1 MFFSRTTTDESIA
14 SVRRQTRKNQT
25 SSKDGEI
32 IDPKTLRLFLAAT
45 LAVILAPGPEIL
57 YVLSR
62 SMSGG

>member
-1 MFFSRTTTDESIA
+1 MFCSRTTDECIA

-25 SSKDGEI
+25 SSKDGDM

-45 LAVILAPGPEIL
+45 LAVILPPGPDIL